1 MSRYIGPKCRLCR
14 REGISLCGKTKCAL
28 KRKNYIPGMH
38 GPKGSFAKK
47 SEYSKQL
54 REKQKLRRL
63 FGISERQMSNYF
75 SKASGQKE
83 ITGNALLK
91 ILEKRFDNVLYK
103 SGLAKSRA
111 QARQIVNHGLFK
123 VNDIRVNVPS
133 YSMRVGDKF
142 EAIERLK
149 KSKLFSDLENQKY
162 APSKWLKVDYKNIKG
177 EIIRDLEPQDLEKA
191 VQVNLIVEYYSK

>member
-14 REGISLCGKTKCAL
+14 REGISLCGKAKCAL

-47 SEYSKQL
+47 SEYSRQL
-54 REKQKLRRL
+54 REKQKLRRM
-63 FGISERQMSNYF
+63 FGISEKQMSNYF
-75 SKASGQKE
+75 KKASGQKE

-91 ILEKRFDNVLYK
+91 VLEKRFDNILYK
-103 SGLAKSRA
+103 AGIAKSRA

-123 VNDIRVNVPS
+123 VNDTRVNIPS
-133 YSMRVGDKF
+133 YSMKVGDTF

-149 KSKLFSDLENQKY
+149 KSKLFVDLENQKF
-162 APSKWLKVDYKNIKG
+162 APAKWLKIDYKNVKG
-177 EIIRDLEPQDLEKA
+177 EITRELEPQDLEKA
-191 VQVNLIVEYYSK
+191 VQINLVVEYYSK